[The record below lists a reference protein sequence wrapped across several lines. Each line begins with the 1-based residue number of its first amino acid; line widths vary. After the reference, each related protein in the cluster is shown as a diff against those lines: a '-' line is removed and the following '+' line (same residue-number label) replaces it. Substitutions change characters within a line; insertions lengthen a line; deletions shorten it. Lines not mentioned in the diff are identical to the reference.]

1 MLKFDYPAATLIYK
15 EKTGDD
21 GAASDAVNLKHTT
34 TDFILVQKT
43 LLSEQGQSSMALPF
57 ERLNVTT

>member
-21 GAASDAVNLKHTT
+21 GAAPDAINVKRTIT
-34 TDFILVQKT
+34 GFIT
-43 LLSEQGQSSMALPF
+43 
-57 ERLNVTT
+57 